1 MECEQWRCCKTLQS
15 KLSDDRLVV
24 IAFASSDSGVPNLMY
39 ARSSVSRL
47 LGGVD
52 VGDITDEQAL
62 DYLTCLC
69 NDASSDEIATAV
81 KLVGGR
87 FTNLL
92 SAAKVISKHGN
103 GMNKTLEQRL
113 LKL

>member
-1 MECEQWRCCKTLQS
+1 MVFDNLSQILKQQEFDGVQAVEVSQDTAKQM
-15 KLSDDRLVV
+15 SDDRLVV
-24 IAFASSDSGVPNLMY
+24 MAFASSDSGVPNLMY
-39 ARSSVSRL
+39 VRSSVSRL

-69 NDASSDEIATAV
+69 NDASSDEIATVV

-87 FTNLL
+87 FTD
-92 SAAKVISKHGN
+92 
-103 GMNKTLEQRL
+103 
-113 LKL
+113 